1 VKSRVWRRVTSGE
14 RHPHDRGTDAR
25 KLADV
30 GDELSPF
37 GDQAG
42 KTAGTNG
49 EEPMQSSQDVTSS
62 RSERTSERAT
72 RFRFVIIGVL
82 FLMAVV
88 NYVDRGALSYTS
100 EHLIRQYGFSKAEW
114 GSVLGYFGYGYM
126 FGAVL
131 GGTLSDRWGPRKVWI
146 YAGLIWSLFEIA
158 TAYAGEIGITL
169 LGGSA
174 VTGFA
179 TIRVLFG
186 FAEGPAFS
194 TINKSVSNWAA
205 PHERAL
211 LSSLTLASTPV
222 GAMITAPIAVG
233 LLLLTGDWRLMF
245 MAVGLVSLVLV
256 LLFAFIFA
264 DRPEQSPR
272 VNSAELAK
280 INEVVP
286 GLSQAPVSGETRPSW
301 FGFFTSRTLIFNT
314 VGYFAF
320 LYITFLLLS
329 WAPKYLQDQF
339 HYDLASLWYV
349 GMIPWLGSCLTVV
362 IGGGI
367 SDWILTVT
375 GSLLVARSW
384 FAAGSL
390 LLAGLC
396 FLAIPYAESAAGVI
410 ALMTVANALNTLP
423 NAVYWTVVIDTSPR
437 SRTGTNSGIMH
448 LFAATA
454 SIIAPTLT
462 GYLVSAYGYNSMFIA
477 ASFVMAIGTLSM
489 LMVRPGEFR
498 SPRRGAASSTPY
510 SRVNVSTVSARK

>member
-1 VKSRVWRRVTSGE
+1 VSDEVS
-14 RHPHDRGTDAR
+14 P
-25 KLADV
+25 V
-30 GDELSPF
+30 GD
-37 GDQAG
+37 QTG
-42 KTAGTNG
+42 KTDKDKSNG
-49 EEPMQSSQDVTSS
+49 EKPMQNGQDMTSS
-62 RSERTSERAT
+62 RSEQTGERAT
-72 RFRFVIIGVL
+72 RFRFTIIGML

-100 EHLIRQYGFSKAEW
+100 EHLIKQYGFSKAEW

-131 GGTLSDRWGPRKVWI
+131 GGTLSDRLGPRKVWI

-158 TAYAGEIGITL
+158 TAYAGDIGIAL

-174 VTGFA
+174 LTGFA
-179 TIRVLFG
+179 TIRILFG

-205 PHERAL
+205 PRERAL

-222 GAMITAPIAVG
+222 GAMITAPISVA

-245 MAVGLVSLVLV
+245 VAVGLVSLAMV
-256 LLFAFIFA
+256 LLFAFIFT

-280 INEVVP
+280 INEAVP
-286 GLSQAPVSGETRPSW
+286 GLSQAPASEEAARPSW
-301 FGFFTSRTLIFNT
+301 FGFFASRTLIFNT

-320 LYITFLLLS
+320 LYITFLLLT
-329 WAPKYLQDQF
+329 WTPKYLQDQF
-339 HYDLASLWYV
+339 HYNLASLWYV

-362 IGGGI
+362 IGGRI
-367 SDWILTVT
+367 SDRILAIT
-375 GSLLVARSW
+375 GSLVVARSW
-384 FAAGSL
+384 FAAGSF

-396 FLAIPYAESAAGVI
+396 FLVIPWAESAVGVI

-462 GYLVSAYGYNSMFIA
+462 GYLVSIYGYNSMFIA
-477 ASFVMAIGTLSM
+477 AGVVMAIGMLSM

-498 SPRRGAASSTPY
+498 SSRRASASSAHYPPVAAGTA
-510 SRVNVSTVSARK
+510 SARK